1 VVFALI
7 VQLLIAGLAGFLVVG
22 LVSVYETSADETTIA
37 VTGDSTELVH
47 DADHGIDD
55 IYFFARETQEDALN
69 SVEGGTLDA
78 ALILEDV
85 EGHRELKQHCTS
97 QMAN

>member
-1 VVFALI
+1 MM
-7 VQLLIAGLAGFLVVG
+7 QTTGLM
-22 LVSVYETSADETTIA
+22 TST
-37 VTGDSTELVH
+37 
-47 DADHGIDD
+47 
-55 IYFFARETQEDALN
+55 FFARETQEDALN

>member
-1 VVFALI
+1 MTVERNLFTGISPRLSQKNRGVRINCPA
-7 VQLLIAGLAGFLVVG
+7 LIAGLAGFLVVG

-55 IYFFARETQEDALN
+55 IYFSPGRHRKMPSIVLKAGRLTQP
-69 SVEGGTLDA
+69 
-78 ALILEDV
+78 
-85 EGHRELKQHCTS
+85 
-97 QMAN
+97 